1 MKTGQA
7 SLQGSMAML
16 QAQNRANAYK
26 LQALGSIMSGATKA
40 YPLMPNS
47 GMKADFSYKYVG
59 MD

>member
-1 MKTGQA
+1 
-7 SLQGSMAML
+7 MAML

-47 GMKADFSYKYVG
+47 AMPIRGTGLGQVGFST
-59 MD
+59 